1 MSRDASKYYTI
12 TLHVLPGTAESGKQS
27 SVIFG
32 MPFYEKDQ
40 RRAGNA
46 DRTQASTSHT
56 IQGTWRLHPVG
67 SCVSPVC
74 CPFQPLARCPQSLDS
89 LHPPQGH
96 LHPFPCSFFGLPS
109 RVMAGIIGASSGFWS
124 SLPFPASW
132 LAGLSQTSTAF
143 LRSRVRCDRCY
154 QGKRPYISTTFPR
167 LSTCNFH
174 HHLSRNRYA
183 LAIISILSGQV
194 NNRKSDIYSW
204 CGLVP

>member
-27 SVIFG
+27 SVLFG

-46 DRTQASTSHT
+46 DRTQARTSHT
-56 IQGTWRLHPVG
+56 IQGIWRLHPVG

-89 LHPPQGH
+89 LHPPQVH
-96 LHPFPCSFFGLPS
+96 LHLS
-109 RVMAGIIGASSGFWS
+109 RVAFLVSPA
-124 SLPFPASW
+124 ASW
-132 LAGLSQTSTAF
+132 PVSLVRVLNSGHHYHFQLHGSRGYPRPAQHFSDLVYVANGAIKESVRTF
-143 LRSRVRCDRCY
+143 L
-154 QGKRPYISTTFPR
+154 PLFPR

-174 HHLSRNRYA
+174 TTCQGTVTPLLS
-183 LAIISILSGQV
+183 SLSCQG
-194 NNRKSDIYSW
+194 K
-204 CGLVP
+204 